1 MSDTASPSTAFARY
15 HLRVEGRA
23 FAFACLIISSLLFA
37 ISVWSSGIRSSGLA
51 WQFGFVGIFTALLP
65 LTYTKLKRAA
75 SFDLIIDPH
84 EEGLLLDDMACRE
97 LTVEW
102 RGPVAFLLFDRKVR
116 KIACFPDAERRREF
130 KLALV
135 HSNTTLRNQS
145 VAT

>member
-15 HLRVEGRA
+15 HRRFSGGA
-23 FAFACLIISSLLFA
+23 FAFSCLIISILLLA
-37 ISVWSSGIRSSGLA
+37 VSAWSSGLRSSGLA
-51 WQFGFVGIFTALLP
+51 WQFGFAVLFTPLLP
-65 LTYTKLKRAA
+65 LTYTKFKRAA
-75 SFDLIIDPH
+75 SFELLIAPH
-84 EEGLLLDDMACRE
+84 EEGLLLDDVAYRD
-97 LTVEW
+97 LVVEW

-135 HSNTTLRNQS
+135 HWNTTLRNQS